1 MRRARPARQ
10 LPTTRRL
17 RPSRMP
23 GLRAAVP
30 VCRWRAARPSS
41 PAAPEYGTRPGG
53 PARLRGKPPWC
64 LAAYP
69 AGEWAAERS
78 GAAPLARVRCR
89 PQPSKPKQWPQFVM
103 FVSSVILLVRAG
115 ACRCVPVR
123 AGVCRYAPRLRR
135 LPASRFRRAEQ
146 RIDDGHVADGVLEW
160 HRHFALA
167 THGLREQVALDGVL
181 VADRECFGLDA
192 GAEQVGAVVHKD
204 AARLVVRRVEWNL
217 DLDPAAGSE
226 QLHALI
232 GNQLGRAGEDR
243 LAGGE
248 IEHGGSEA
256 VRVHI
261 GVAFQQ
267 GHHAARFLAED
278 EAGSVDGIAA
288 DIEQPSAAPRAHIT
302 DVGAV
307 AIEIAEE
314 AHDGAQFAD
323 AAAADQIAGAQPL
336 RMRAHHE
343 SFAHLHAGAGLRF
356 EQLAGFGGVESQRLL
371 AEHVLSGLGRAHR
384 PGHVQ
389 VIGQRVVDRLDLRI
403 GQQFLV
409 GTVGFGN
416 AEGGGRLLGLRQVAR
431 GYGGDLA
438 PLAPLHGGYD
448 LLHGYIGGTQNAP
461 TDFAHHSISN
471 VPRYS
476 ISEWFMRY
484 WS

>member
-1 MRRARPARQ
+1 MSLARSPTVFACGARIRNTIRWSGETSGETTLTGACIAGVGGALCGFASCARPTTAATEQAKAMAAIQNVRFISASP
-10 LPTTRRL
+10 LPSWGT
-17 RPSRMP
+17 
-23 GLRAAVP
+23 RAA
-30 VCRWRAARPSS
+30 WEAAAGR
-41 PAAPEYGTRPGG
+41 G
-53 PARLRGKPPWC
+53 PAPLWRF
-64 LAAYP
+64 P
-69 AGEWAAERS
+69 AT
-78 GAAPLARVRCR
+78 
-89 PQPSKPKQWPQFVM
+89 
-103 FVSSVILLVRAG
+103 
-115 ACRCVPVR
+115 
-123 AGVCRYAPRLRR
+123 
-135 LPASRFRRAEQ
+135 RFRRAEQ
-146 RIDDGHVADGVLEW
+146 RIDDGHVPDGVNER

-167 THGLREQVALDGVL
+167 THGLREQVALNGVL
-181 VADRECFGLDA
+181 VADRERFGLDA

-204 AARLVVRRVEWNL
+204 AARLVGRRVEWNL

-232 GNQLGRAGEDR
+232 GNQLGGAGEDR

-248 IEHGGSEA
+248 IEHGGSQA

-389 VIGQRVVDRLDLRI
+389 VIGQRVVDRLDFRI

-409 GTVGFGN
+409 GTVGFRN

-431 GYGGDLA
+431 GDGGDLA
-438 PLAPLHGGYD
+438 PLATLHGGYD
-448 LLHGYIGGTQNAP
+448 LLHGYIGGAQDAP

-484 WS
+484 WSRLAESRQ